1 MKLFMSAASPFV
13 RKVLLAASERGLF
26 ERIEQVQTNPHDRAD
41 ALVEANP
48 LSRVPTLITDDGTAH
63 GDSLAICIYLDT
75 LGDAPPLLPL
85 DGSDGFAV
93 MRRHSWADGAIEALV
108 TCRMESLRAQEA
120 DRTKAIARQKAT
132 VARVFD
138 RFEALVSE
146 LENTTSLDALTLACA
161 LSYSDFRF
169 PEDDWRSSRPGL
181 AGWLDRFSSRRS
193 MQLTELKG

>member
-1 MKLFMSAASPFV
+1 MKLFMSPASPFV
-13 RKVLLAASERGLF
+13 RKVLLAACERGLF
-26 ERIEQVQTNPHDRAD
+26 DRIEQVQTNPHDRAD

-108 TCRMESLRAQEA
+108 TCRMESLRAQEE

-138 RFEALVSE
+138 RFEELMSE
-146 LENTTSLDALTLACA
+146 LERLVLFGRADARLCVEL
-161 LSYSDFRF
+161 FRL
-169 PEDDWRSSRPGL
+169 PVPGGRLEIVAAGL